1 MSCSNYDWN
10 AYALGELSAAARREA
25 EAHAAGCAACRQE
38 LAGTRLTLDALSTLR
53 EEEPPRR
60 IAFVS
65 DKIFEPRWWEMFRA
79 PSFAGALLIAA
90 AILVHGLVR
99 PAVDQREIQAVVARA
114 VAETQAR
121 YEQQLKTLLAD
132 YEEIQKQDRLMYM
145 QNANLIRQ

>member
-1 MSCSNYDWN
+1 
-10 AYALGELSAAARREA
+10 
-25 EAHAAGCAACRQE
+25 
-38 LAGTRLTLDALSTLR
+38 
-53 EEEPPRR
+53 
-60 IAFVS
+60 
-65 DKIFEPRWWEMFRA
+65 MFRA